1 MHLRNPRRSTLS
13 SFVSFPMNSDIIVFW
28 LIGCGV
34 PEHTRHQVHTDCDQE
49 LFLTSEAEPQT
60 DEM

>member
-1 MHLRNPRRSTLS
+1 MK
-13 SFVSFPMNSDIIVFW
+13 SDIIVFW
-28 LIGCGV
+28 SIGCGV
-34 PEHTRHQVHTDCDQE
+34 PEHTRHQVHTNCDQE